1 MKLKELSPWDKS
13 YDQYRQRIKKQR
25 HYYADKDL
33 YNQSYDFSSSFVWVW
48 EMDHKGWELK
58 NWCFWTVCVSCSV
71 LSHSATPGTLARQAS
86 LSMGFSRQEYWSGL
100 PFPSPGDLPNPGIE
114 PVSPALAGR
123 FFTTEPLGKPK
134 EYSRTCENMKF
145 RFLPINSFTGHSH
158 AHVSVSC
165 LWPLSWFNS
174 RVEYLESRDY
184 MAHKTKNIYHL
195 AFYRKSVLMQSQV
208 WLSGAALIIFP

>member
-100 PFPSPGDLPNPGIE
+100 PFPSPGDLPTQGPNLGLLHCRQILYHGSHQG
-114 PVSPALAGR
+114 SPANSYPFWNLAAQDLFQSLIETGQSFKVILTGLL
-123 FFTTEPLGKPK
+123 FF
-134 EYSRTCENMKF
+134 R
-145 RFLPINSFTGHSH
+145 
-158 AHVSVSC
+158 VSVLKKSQK
-165 LWPLSWFNS
+165 PN
-174 RVEYLESRDY
+174 E
-184 MAHKTKNIYHL
+184 TK
-195 AFYRKSVLMQSQV
+195 VLVVNYGLLYFSQIMFAC
-208 WLSGAALIIFP
+208 GLIVSMSTSKI